1 MTRNKIQ
8 LINIICEQLILIY
21 QQHHSNDIHRLVI
34 TSQGEVPVE
43 VHRGIVINH
52 NDLKTS
58 HEEADVIIIHQLC
71 EFVVNNPQ
79 CITVVCDDTDVFLL
93 LVHHYVVQ
101 QMACSGRTVV
111 DIGETA
117 KKHAAIV
124 TQLLALH
131 AITGCDTVAQLTGIG
146 KITAIK
152 TLLAGQSLKLLGE
165 ELTKMDIAEECTQFI
180 AACYG

>member
-1 MTRNKIQ
+1 MLADATKLSLQTPLPPQKVVLTVTRNKIQ

-43 VHRGIVINH
+43 VHRGIAINR

-58 HEEADVIIIHQLC
+58 QEEADVIIIHQLC
-71 EFVVNNPQ
+71 ELVVNNPRCITVACDDTDVPQ

-93 LVHHYVVQ
+93 LVHHYAVQ
-101 QMACSGRTVV
+101 QMTCTVIMEGTSSGRTVV

-117 KKHAAIV
+117 KKHANIPDF
-124 TQLLALH
+124 QL
-131 AITGCDTVAQLTGIG
+131 C
-146 KITAIK
+146 
-152 TLLAGQSLKLLGE
+152 
-165 ELTKMDIAEECTQFI
+165 
-180 AACYG
+180 